1 MNRLLHTTAV
11 LLAAIFI
18 FAVCTPTA
26 ATAVPPHTYVTCTAE
41 AEGQSSPNVT
51 AGENVPTE
59 DVTTDDSTDDST
71 VTDPTADDS
80 TTHDTSSLASVIVAI
95 VIAVALVVVIVAL
108 IPRKRQS

>member
-18 FAVCTPTA
+18 FAVCAPTA
-26 ATAVPPHTYVTCTAE
+26 EAAVPPTYVICTAE